1 MRFEERLRPVF
12 DIDPAVARA
21 RLPSLLLQPLVE
33 NAIKYAVTPKEEGA
47 EISVVAQPAGENVR
61 IIVSDTGPG
70 LNEAEVR
77 PKLSTGVGL
86 GNIRD
91 RLVQAFGELQSLETR
106 STPGGGFSVII
117 EMTRSEEHTSELQS
131 LMRISYDVVCLQ
143 QKKHINK

>member
-1 MRFEERLRPVF
+1 MRPVF

-47 EISVVAQPAGENVR
+47 EISVSAQPAGENVR

-70 LNEAEVR
+70 LNDSDVR
-77 PKLSTGVGL
+77 PTTSMGVGL
-86 GNIRD
+86 ANIRD
-91 RLVQAFGELQSLETR
+91 RLFQAFGERQSLETR

-117 EMTRSEEHTSELQS
+117 EMPHVTEE
-131 LMRISYDVVCLQ
+131 
-143 QKKHINK
+143 QKVAA

>member
-21 RLPSLLLQPLVE
+21 RLPSLLLRPLVE

-91 RLVQAFGELQSLETR
+91 RLVPAFGERQSLEKR
-106 STPGGGFSVII
+106 STHGGGFSVII
-117 EMTRSEEHTSELQS
+117 DIGGEHG
-131 LMRISYDVVCLQ
+131 C
-143 QKKHINK
+143 N

>member
-86 GNIRD
+86 G
-91 RLVQAFGELQSLETR
+91 
-106 STPGGGFSVII
+106 
-117 EMTRSEEHTSELQS
+117 RSEERRVGKECV
-131 LMRISYDVVCLQ
+131 RKC
-143 QKKHINK
+143 K